1 MCPPPPHR
9 GTATGIFPSL
19 SEVESVCSSSCAVVG
34 TFNSPVLA
42 DIFVLRF
49 FSSLSRLCLS
59 VEVSPTVW
67 TTCPRVGA
75 RSYLRS
81 ILHQLSHRIIS
92 SNSSSSRRCSSGSRG
107 ISCASSKRNG
117 CRRCARSTP
126 TGCVSSHKTR
136 MPGSSRV
143 AVISD
148 KKNRTTRYPYS
159 RFRSARDAADRSAG

>member
-1 MCPPPPHR
+1 MCSPPPQR
-9 GTATGIFPSL
+9 GAATENFPSL

-34 TFNSPVLA
+34 TFNSPVSA
-42 DIFVLRF
+42 DIFVLR
-49 FSSLSRLCLS
+49 FSSLSRLCLP

-67 TTCPRVGA
+67 TTRPRVGA

-92 SNSSSSRRCSSGSRG
+92 SNSSSSSRCSSGSRG

-148 KKNRTTRYPYS
+148 KKN
-159 RFRSARDAADRSAG
+159 